1 MWNIIG
7 LLSVVLIIGFFAAI
21 VAGMYNS
28 LVKLRNGVNNA
39 WSQINVQLE
48 RRADLVSNLVET
60 VKGYSNHEKSTLK
73 GVTEARSKLSNA
85 ETIKENEKANN
96 MLTESLKT
104 LFAVAESYPELEADE
119 SFEELL
125 RQLSETEDKIAYF
138 RQLYNDIVWR
148 YNNKCQMFP
157 SNLLANFFGFEEVRY
172 FEIDEAE
179 MVVPKVNFKS
189 DESETAPGAEI

>member
-7 LLSVVLIIGFFAAI
+7 FLLVVLIIGIFAAV

-60 VKGYSNHEKSTLK
+60 VKGYSTHEKSTLK
-73 GVTEARSKLSNA
+73 GVIEARSKLSNA

-96 MLTESLKT
+96 MLTDSLKS

-125 RQLSETEDKIAYF
+125 RQLSETEDKIADF
-138 RQLYNDIVWR
+138 RQLYNDMVWT

-157 SNLLANFFGFEEVRY
+157 SNFLANFFGFEEARY
-172 FEIDEAE
+172 FEIDESG
-179 MVVPKVNFKS
+179 MVVPKVNFES
-189 DESETAPGAEI
+189 DESETVHEAEI

>member
-1 MWNIIG
+1 MWNILG
-7 LLSVVLIIGFFAAI
+7 FLLVVLIIGILAAI

-60 VKGYSNHEKSTLK
+60 VKGYSTHEKSTLK
-73 GVTEARSKLSNA
+73 SVIEARSKLSNA

-96 MLTESLKT
+96 MLTDSLKS

-125 RQLSETEDKIAYF
+125 KQLSETEDKIAYF
-138 RQLYNDIVWR
+138 RQLYNDIVWT

-157 SNLLANFFGFEEVRY
+157 SNLIANFFGFEEARY

-179 MVVPKVNFKS
+179 IVVPKVSFES
-189 DESETAPGAEI
+189 DESETIPDTEI

>member
-1 MWNIIG
+1 MWNILG
-7 LLSVVLIIGFFAAI
+7 FLLVVLIIGILAAI

-60 VKGYSNHEKSTLK
+60 VKGYSTHEKSTLK
-73 GVTEARSKLSNA
+73 GVIEARSKLSNA

-96 MLTESLKT
+96 MLTDSLKS

-125 RQLSETEDKIAYF
+125 KQLSETEDKIAYF
-138 RQLYNDIVWR
+138 RQLYNDIVWT

-157 SNLLANFFGFEEVRY
+157 SNLIANFFGFEEARY

-179 MVVPKVNFKS
+179 IVVPKVSFES
-189 DESETAPGAEI
+189 DESETIPDTEI

>member
-7 LLSVVLIIGFFAAI
+7 FLSVVLFIGILAAI
-21 VAGMYNS
+21 VAGIYNS

-138 RQLYNDIVWR
+138 RQLYNDIVWT

-157 SNLLANFFGFEEVRY
+157 SNLIANFFGFEEARY

-189 DESETAPGAEI
+189 DESEIVLDAEI

>member
-7 LLSVVLIIGFFAAI
+7 FLSVVLVIGILAAI
-21 VAGMYNS
+21 VAGIYNS
-28 LVKLRNGVNNA
+28 LIKLRNGVNNA

-48 RRADLVSNLVET
+48 RRADLIYNLVET
-60 VKGYSNHEKSTLK
+60 VKGYSDHEKSTLK

-119 SFEELL
+119 SFEELMK
-125 RQLSETEDKIAYF
+125 QLSETEDKIAYF
-138 RQLYNDIVWR
+138 RQLYNDMVWT

-157 SNLLANFFGFEEVRY
+157 SNLLANFFSFEEARY
-172 FEIDEAE
+172 FEIDETE
-179 MVVPKVNFKS
+179 TVVPRVNFKT
-189 DESETAPGAEI
+189 DETETVPDV

>member
-1 MWNIIG
+1 MWNILG
-7 LLSVVLIIGFFAAI
+7 FLLVVLIIGILAAI

-28 LVKLRNGVNNA
+28 LVKLKNGVNNA

-60 VKGYSNHEKSTLK
+60 VKGYSTHEKSTLK
-73 GVTEARSKLSNA
+73 GVIDARSKLSNA

-96 MLTESLKT
+96 ILTDSLKS

-119 SFEELL
+119 SFEDLL
-125 RQLSETEDKIAYF
+125 KQLSETEDKIAYF
-138 RQLYNDIVWR
+138 RQLYNDIVWT

-157 SNLLANFFGFEEVRY
+157 SNLIANFFGFEEARY

-179 MVVPKVNFKS
+179 MVVPKVSFES
-189 DESETAPGAEI
+189 DESETIPDTEI

>member
-7 LLSVVLIIGFFAAI
+7 FLLVVLIIGIFAAV

-60 VKGYSNHEKSTLK
+60 VKGYSTHEKSTLK
-73 GVTEARSKLSNA
+73 GVIEARSKLSNA

-96 MLTESLKT
+96 MLTDSLKS

-125 RQLSETEDKIAYF
+125 RQLSETEDKIADF
-138 RQLYNDIVWR
+138 RQLYNDMVWT

-157 SNLLANFFGFEEVRY
+157 SNFLANFFGFEEARY
-172 FEIDEAE
+172 FEIDESG
-179 MVVPKVNFKS
+179 MVVPKVNFEI
-189 DESETAPGAEI
+189 DESETVHEAEI